1 MQAGPKRHLI
11 LCSSKKR
18 IKKTCKV
25 STGNETL
32 RVPLPLLW
40 SMPSCSD
47 IYQNVKDT
55 DFPLAEASD
64 LCDTYL
70 DSILPI
76 TYRLGDSVEMKLF
89 SSSKKG
95 RRDCLD
101 VPNAMEGSLT
111 LNDLTKLLKKLTS
124 TIQELFQQNFR
135 FVSCNKYKY
144 RP

>member
-1 MQAGPKRHLI
+1 MQAGPKKHLI

-32 RVPLPLLW
+32 RVPLSLLW
-40 SMPSCSD
+40 SIPSCSD

-55 DFPLAEASD
+55 DFPLAKASD

-89 SSSKKG
+89 LPQRK
-95 RRDCLD
+95 
-101 VPNAMEGSLT
+101 VEE
-111 LNDLTKLLKKLTS
+111 
-124 TIQELFQQNFR
+124 I
-135 FVSCNKYKY
+135 V
-144 RP
+144 